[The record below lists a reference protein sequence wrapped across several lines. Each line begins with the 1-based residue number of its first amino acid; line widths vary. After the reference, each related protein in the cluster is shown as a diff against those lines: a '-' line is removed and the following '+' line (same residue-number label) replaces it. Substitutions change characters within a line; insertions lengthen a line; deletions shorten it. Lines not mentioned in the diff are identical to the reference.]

1 MFPWKTLLLRYIRKG
16 GFKAMRKYLFI
27 LKTTLMESL
36 QYIMSII
43 LGFLMFFI
51 IIFVFMNLWQ
61 YIYSD
66 PDRLIS
72 GYSLGQMIW
81 YVTLTEAIWFG
92 TRNGV
97 ITAQISDDIKS
108 GAIAYVINKPYHYV
122 VYMIVR
128 NLGEIMIKFLLY
140 LSVGLILGY
149 IWVGGIPDF
158 NPAYIPLILVIFIAG
173 TLINIFLTM
182 SISLLSFWIEDAA
195 PFHWIYVKIILLL
208 GIIFPVEMFPV
219 WAQPIIKCT
228 PIYVITYGPV
238 RLIINFD
245 YKLFI
250 SVLLAQI
257 IYLITSFSI
266 LMVLYRKGV
275 KKIYVNGG

>member
-1 MFPWKTLLLRYIRKG
+1 
-16 GFKAMRKYLFI
+16 MRKYLFV

-36 QYIMSII
+36 QYIMNIV

-51 IIFVFMNLWQ
+51 IIFVFLNLWQ

-66 PDRLIS
+66 PDKLIS

-81 YVTLTEAIWFG
+81 YVILTETIWMG
-92 TRNGV
+92 TRNGAIV
-97 ITAQISDDIKS
+97 SQISDDIKS
-108 GAIAYVINKPYHYV
+108 GSIAYLISKPYHYV
-122 VYMIVR
+122 IYMIVR

-140 LSVGLILGY
+140 LFAGLILGH
-149 IWVGGIPDF
+149 IMIGSIPNF
-158 NPAYIPLILVIFIAG
+158 NPLYIPLIIIIFIFG

-182 SISLLSFWIEDAA
+182 SISLLSFWVEDAA
-195 PFHWIYVKIILLL
+195 PFHWIYVKIILIL
-208 GIIFPVEMFPV
+208 GIIFPVEMFPA

-238 RLIINFD
+238 RLVINFESD
-245 YKLFI
+245 LFI
-250 SVLLAQI
+250 NVLLAQI
-257 IYLITSFSI
+257 IYLVTSFSI
-266 LMVLYRKGV
+266 LMCLYRKGV